1 MNISLKW
8 AQGQVYQDRT
18 RFRVLVSGRRFGKTY
33 LSLAELIRGCTER
46 PKGLFLYTA
55 PSYRMAKGI
64 AWLMLKE
71 MVPAPWVSK
80 IHEAELSVTL
90 VNGARIELKGV
101 DNPMSLRGLSLDGVV
116 LDEAAFYEAE
126 VWRMILR
133 PALADKQGWALF
145 TTTPCGTASWFYDLF
160 LMAAD
165 GKDADWKAW
174 QYTTLDGDNVPEAEI
189 QAARKDLDSRTFKQ
203 EFEASFENFDGL
215 VAVNFSQE
223 NITDYAQDIE
233 GAELLLGIDF
243 NVDPFVCLCAVKRRI
258 RLEEESYEEMHVFAE
273 IVLSNC
279 TTWDMAEAIN
289 ERFGLERE
297 KKAYPDPTGNAR
309 KTSSA
314 GQTDHMILRQSGIAV
329 IAPKKPWKIKDKV
342 TAVNTALLDG
352 SGRRRLKINPCC
364 VETIKSLRGL
374 VYNSASQLPDKSGGL
389 DHNFDALG
397 YLCLSAFNLMRP
409 ESIEGFRIW

>member
-1 MNISLKW
+1 MQISLKW
-8 AQGQVYQDRT
+8 AQGQIFQDRT

-33 LSLAELIRGCTER
+33 LSLSELLRGATER
-46 PKGLFLYTA
+46 PKGLFVYTA
-55 PSYRMAKGI
+55 PTYRMAKSI

-71 MVPAPWVSK
+71 MVPAPWVAK
-80 IHEAELSVTL
+80 VHEAELSVTL

-101 DNPMSLRGLSLDGVV
+101 DNPVTLRGLSVDGVV
-116 LDEAAFYEAE
+116 LDEAAFYDAE

-160 LMAAD
+160 TMATAGED
-165 GKDADWKAW
+165 PDWKAW
-174 QYTTLDGDNVPEAEI
+174 QFTTLDGDNVPPEEVA
-189 QAARKDLDSRTFKQ
+189 AARKDLDARTFKQ
-203 EFEASFENFDGL
+203 EFEASFENFEGL

-223 NITDYAQDIE
+223 NVTTDAVDLE
-233 GAELLLGIDF
+233 NSELLLGIDF

-258 RLEEESYEEMHVFAE
+258 KLEDESYEELHIFAE
-273 IVLSNC
+273 IILSNC
-279 TTWDMAEAIN
+279 TTWDMAEALN

-314 GQTDHMILRQSGIAV
+314 GQTDHMILRQSGISV
-329 IAPKKPWKIKDKV
+329 IAPRKPWKIKDKV

-352 SGRRRLKINPCC
+352 AGRRRLKVNPCC
-364 VETIKSLRGL
+364 VETIKSFRGL
-374 VYNSASQLPDKSGGL
+374 VYNTASQLPDKRGGL
-389 DHNFDALG
+389 DHAFDAAG
-397 YLCLSAFNLMRP
+397 YLCLSAFNLTRP
-409 ESIEGFRIW
+409 EVVQGYRVW